1 MDGIGIGVD
10 FFFQVDNGK
19 RFLYIKVKDVRCDMP
34 QFSNLFTEVAESVI
48 TTSYENICIDLSS
61 MSLVTSMVF
70 GVCINLVSLAK
81 QRGKKLKFRFTADA
95 METAKLAAFDELVE
109 LEQA

>member
-1 MDGIGIGVD
+1 MDGIGID
-10 FFFQVDNGK
+10 FFFKIDNGK
-19 RFLYIKVKDVRCDMP
+19 RFFYVKIREVRCDMP
-34 QFSNLFTEVAESVI
+34 QFSNLFTEVAESVV

-70 GVCINLVSLAK
+70 GVCINVVSLAK
-81 QRGKKLKFRFTADA
+81 KHGKKLKFRFTADA

-109 LEQA
+109 IEQA